1 MELRQRFGS
10 WPDGRS
16 RFERDLV
23 NLYQTLFGMQI
34 STGKE
39 TVSVEDACVLV
50 IFNVLYKRA
59 VNISEP
65 SPSKLTKN
73 EKIHTL
79 IS

>member
-50 IFNVLYKRA
+50 IFNY
-59 VNISEP
+59 I
-65 SPSKLTKN
+65 
-73 EKIHTL
+73 
-79 IS
+79 